1 VASGRSLAY
10 VARGLHPGRH
20 VTTTDSTDADQDVA
34 FSTFELDERILSAV
48 ETLGFDAA
56 TPIQAVSIPALLA
69 GRDIVGRA
77 RTGSGKTAAFGL
89 PLLQIVGADRGV
101 GGLVLAPTRELA
113 VQVAKALRSY
123 AQFHGAKVATVYG
136 GTPYGPQ
143 LRAIHSASI
152 VVGTPGRVLDHI
164 KRGSLDLSGVKM
176 AVLDEADEMLRMG
189 FVDDVEAILQA
200 TPATRQTALFSAT
213 MPDRIRQLASVHL
226 RNPFEAQV
234 EDKELTVEHIA
245 QRWMRVPNAH
255 KLEALTR
262 VLAAEQS
269 DGALVFA
276 RTRLSCAEVADELAR
291 RGMRVDALH
300 GDLAQA
306 ARERVLHRLRAK
318 ALDVVV
324 ATDVAA
330 RGLDV
335 EHLTH
340 VINLDVP
347 PDVESYVHRIGRT
360 GRAGRE
366 GVAITFCSSREY
378 RRLREHERALKVKI
392 ELAQVP
398 STAHIARVQRQRLI
412 DELKTGS
419 ATDREHAV
427 AWIDELVE
435 SGELSARDVA
445 AAALAALAA
454 ARLVP
459 LRLPEDDQPPS
470 WSVPRERPRRDRL
483 PEPGV
488 DTNEV
493 QVFIPVGHLVG
504 VRPQDVVGAIA
515 NEAGVPG
522 GLIGKV
528 VVVARKTFVGMP
540 RRVAEQLLI
549 EHPTLVLRGR
559 EVRLSLARPRP
570 TGPPGKFRSR

>member
-1 VASGRSLAY
+1 M
-10 VARGLHPGRH
+10 
-20 VTTTDSTDADQDVA
+20 TTTDSTDADQDVA

-48 ETLGFDAA
+48 ETLA